1 MKFDNKLK
9 YKGYTGSVE
18 YSEADGVFY
27 GRVLGIRSL
36 LSYEGET
43 LNELKDDFHE
53 LINDYLQTCKKEG
66 RPIEEPKQEERT

>member
-18 YSEADGVFY
+18 YSETDGVFY

-43 LNELKDDFHE
+43 LNELKHDFHE
-53 LINDYLQTCKKEG
+53 LIDDYLQTCKKEG
-66 RPIEEPKQEERT
+66 QPIEEPKQEEKT